1 MLSILATLSGADSL
15 WSGHSLEPSQ
25 QLRRRVCISTA
36 VETKSVQCNQDCN
49 ADAAHSK
56 ACPLACVCSEP
67 TETSVDL
74 SLEMPSPEKYTA
86 LVDRLF
92 KEVHEPVVT
101 SLDRRKLPTT
111 MAAAKVP
118 SEARGYCELG
128 RSPAYKVAAYALT
141 QTRARGRLANVV
153 VQGSPE

>member
-25 QLRRRVCISTA
+25 QLRRACISTA

-49 ADAAHSK
+49 ADAAQ
-56 ACPLACVCSEP
+56 CPRACVCSEP

-86 LVDRLF
+86 LVDRLS
-92 KEVHEPVVT
+92 KEVHEPAVT

-118 SEARGYCELG
+118 SEALGYCELG
-128 RSPAYKVAAYALT
+128 HSPAHQPGAHALT